1 MKKTISVI
9 KRNQEVVKF
18 NPEKITNAVLIAM
31 DSVGAKDI
39 ELAKKVTE
47 EVRSALSK
55 HEYVNVEDIQ
65 DMVERKLM
73 SNSLY
78 EVAKE
83 YILYREDRRRSRT
96 NGSREKYKMLSEE
109 FLSKYKHATPN
120 MNDFATFVYLRTYSR
135 FIESE
140 GRRERWWETVARAVD
155 YNASLLGSA
164 GITKAEA
171 EKLYD
176 NIFHGRQFLSGRTFW
191 TGNTLAAK
199 KYPMSNFNCAFVVI
213 DSFKAYEDVFYASM
227 VGTGI
232 GFRVFP
238 EDVNK
243 MPKVR
248 TDIKVINKTYN
259 SLPKYKRRE
268 HTCLSFAGSVC
279 EIAIGDSKEGW
290 TDALKYLFEI
300 FTSSRYRNVDTIIFD
315 YDSVRPMGESLK
327 TFGGTASGYVSMM
340 NMINKIEAVLKRGDS
355 VKGHKKLKTIDA
367 MDIANIIAENVV
379 SGGVRRSAQICLF
392 DADDKDILEAK
403 KDLYICDENGN
414 WVLNQDISHRRMSN
428 NSVMY
433 KQKPTREQIKW
444 QLNQMRYNGEPGF
457 INYEELKRRRPSA
470 EGVNPCGEILLEDKT
485 MCNLTTVNLMAFVRE
500 DNTLDVEG
508 VLEAQRL
515 SARAGFRMANVDI
528 ELHEWDIN
536 LKRNRLVGCSFT
548 GLRDMMNATNMTV
561 EEEVELYKKMRSA
574 VHEAVEQYAK
584 AIGSEVVPDAMCTVK
599 PEGTL
604 SCVANGVSSGLHYP
618 EAEHYIRRV
627 RISSSDPL
635 CKVCEDLG
643 YPVLPEVGS
652 TEKDATTK
660 VVEFALKSPVG
671 KNGKTKYNVTA
682 IEQLENYKRVM
693 EHYVD
698 HNASIT
704 VTVRESE
711 WNDVEEWLNENWN
724 SVVGISFL
732 PLDDNYYPLLP
743 FEAITKEEYDCRIK
757 AVDGKKIDPI
767 MLKKYED
774 KQQEDS
780 LLEDSAC
787 SSGACPIR

>member
-9 KRNQEVVKF
+9 KRNQEVVNF

-31 DSVGAKDI
+31 DSVGSRDA
-39 ELAKKVTE
+39 ELAEKITN
-47 EVRSALSK
+47 EVKIALSK
-55 HEYVNVEDIQ
+55 HEYVNIEDIQ

-96 NGSREKYKMLSEE
+96 NGSRGKYKMLSEE
-109 FLSKYKHATPN
+109 FLSKYKHASPN

-135 FIESE
+135 FLESE

-155 YNASLLGSA
+155 YNVSLLGSNA
-164 GITKAEA
+164 VTRAEA

-191 TGNTLAAK
+191 TGNTKAAK
-199 KYPMSNFNCAFVVI
+199 MYPMSNFNCAFVII
-213 DSFKAYEDVFYASM
+213 DSFKAYEDIFYASM

-238 EDVNK
+238 EDVVK

-248 TDIKVINKTYN
+248 IDIKVINKTY
-259 SLPKYKRRE
+259 SPLPKYKRKE
-268 HTCLSFAGSVC
+268 HTCISFAGSVC
-279 EIAIGDSKEGW
+279 DIEIGDSKEGW
-290 TDALKYLFEI
+290 VDALKYYFEI
-300 FTSSRYRNVDTIIFD
+300 FTSPRYRNIDTVIFN
-315 YDSVRPMGESLK
+315 YDSIRPIGEALK
-327 TFGGTASGYVSMM
+327 TFGGTASGYTSMM
-340 NMINKIEAVLKRGDS
+340 NMIIKIESVLKRGVS
-355 VKGHKKLKTIDA
+355 VKGYKKLKTIDA
-367 MDIANIIAENVV
+367 MDISNIIAENVV

-392 DADDKDILEAK
+392 DANDKDILEAK
-403 KDLYICDENGN
+403 KDLYICDEEGN

-433 KQKPTREQIKW
+433 KQKPTKDQIKW
-444 QLNQMRYNGEPGF
+444 QLHQMRYNGEPGF

-500 DNTLDVEG
+500 DGTLDVEG
-508 VLEAQRL
+508 ILEAQRL

-536 LKRNRLVGCSFT
+536 LKRNKLVGCSFT
-548 GLRDMMNATNMTV
+548 GLKDMMNATGISV
-561 EEEVELYKKMRSA
+561 EEEIDLYRKMRQA
-574 VHEAVEQYAK
+574 VHEAVNQYAK
-584 AIGSEVVPDAMCTVK
+584 SIGSDVVPDAMCTVK

-604 SCVANGVSSGLHYP
+604 SCLANGVSSGIHYP
-618 EAEHYIRRV
+618 EAEYYIRRV
-627 RISSSDPL
+627 RISAADPL
-635 CKVCEDLG
+635 CKVCEELG

-671 KNGKTKYNVTA
+671 ENGKTKYNVTA
-682 IEQLENYKRVM
+682 IDQLETYKRVM
-693 EHYVD
+693 TEYVD

-704 VTVRESE
+704 VTVRETE
-711 WNDVEEWLNENWN
+711 WEAVEEWLNENWN

-743 FEAITKEEYDCRIK
+743 FEAITEEEYKKR
-757 AVDGKKIDPI
+757 VQSVSNKKIDPI

-774 KQQEDS
+774 KQQEDD

-787 SSGACPIR
+787 TSGACPIR